1 MELQLRDDIN
11 TEVLMSVSRQ
21 RIKML
26 ISVLMESPIYLTLSL
41 EERYMLLKGL
51 IGRYPS
57 IFDK

>member
-1 MELQLRDDIN
+1 MDLQLRDNSN
-11 TEVLMSVSRQ
+11 TEILMSVSRH

-41 EERYMLLKGL
+41 EERYILLKGL
-51 IGRYPS
+51 IGRYPF